1 MRLHARDLPLIP
13 FLVPIVA
20 VGLFPLVL
28 LPLIGYLGF
37 TVLGILFGFAA
48 IMAQLEEQGAHTR
61 QVVSHGTLSRAEHA
75 GYSLEMQ
82 KLMRSLTAVKLVSV
96 GLIVLGI
103 GGFIL
108 S

>member
-1 MRLHARDLPLIP
+1 MRLQARDLPLIP
-13 FLVPIVA
+13 LLLPVVA
-20 VGLFPLVL
+20 VGLFPLVM

-61 QVVSHGTLSRAEHA
+61 HVISHGGLPRAEQA

-82 KLMRSLTAVKLVSV
+82 SLMRSLTAVKLVSV
-96 GLIVLGI
+96 GLIGLGI
-103 GGFIL
+103 GGFML